1 MNKASM
7 TNTLGKYI
15 SGHIMLSEYVCPCCG
30 ATPYDTESP
39 AHRELFE
46 AYEDIRAT
54 LNRPLRIT
62 SGFRCPKHNADIG
75 GEPLSIHLFG
85 LALDIDAVDVGEV
98 ETLVTAVNLVAPNLR
113 MGVYMK
119 VGTFIH
125 IDTGYR
131 IVPRVLQAWRIGV
144 RWNG

>member
-1 MNKASM
+1 VIN
-7 TNTLGKYI
+7 GKYI
-15 SGHIMLSEYVCPCCG
+15 SGHIMLSEYRCPCC
-30 ATPYDTESP
+30 AVIPYDTESP
-39 AHRELFE
+39 AHRELFQ
-46 AYEDIRAT
+46 AYEAIRTT

-75 GEPLSIHLFG
+75 GEPLSVHLFG

-98 ETLVTAVNLVAPNLR
+98 ETLVTAVNLVTPNLR
-113 MGVYMK
+113 MGVYTK
-119 VGTFIH
+119 KGTFIH

-131 IVPRVLQAWRIGV
+131 IVPRVLQAWCAGT